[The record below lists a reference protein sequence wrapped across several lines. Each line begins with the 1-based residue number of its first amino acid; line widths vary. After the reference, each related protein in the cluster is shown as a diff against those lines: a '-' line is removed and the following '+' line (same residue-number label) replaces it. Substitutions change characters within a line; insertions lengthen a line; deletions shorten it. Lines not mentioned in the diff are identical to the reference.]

1 MEKVKEATWLAERQR
16 ICIHLD
22 ISRAVDRP
30 FEMHE
35 ICVYCGA
42 AKSIPLSFRY
52 PSSGSL
58 APASA
63 DRTRILQAQSFYD
76 TSCYAR
82 HQKLLE
88 CQVSFV
94 IRLTRISVLALEI
107 IIFSRDASEL

>member
-1 MEKVKEATWLAERQR
+1 
-16 ICIHLD
+16 
-22 ISRAVDRP
+22 
-30 FEMHE
+30 MHE
-35 ICVYCGA
+35 IGSP
-42 AKSIPLSFRY
+42 KSAGKTLQHHNQ
-52 PSSGSL
+52 SSGSL